1 MRIEEEGACFYPWH
15 RMLLI
20 LTLLLYI
27 AHNLFT
33 PSIST
38 VTFSLVMMCSSVKSI
53 NSYGCS

>member
-38 VTFSLVMMCSSVKSI
+38 VTFSLVMMCSSV
-53 NSYGCS
+53 